1 MKFFAATL
9 LAIGAAAI
17 KVKQDGTEG
26 PPPMT
31 GGYGADMYGAD
42 MYGADSYGAG
52 SYGGDSYGGDSY
64 GADFYGGYGYGGYDH
79 DHYGHYGGYGDYGH
93 YYGGDDFPFPPPECG
108 EGPTEE
114 EFDNATD
121 E

>member
-26 PPPMT
+26 PPPQ
-31 GGYGADMYGAD
+31 
-42 MYGADSYGAG
+42 
-52 SYGGDSYGGDSY
+52 
-64 GADFYGGYGYGGYDH
+64 YGGYGG
-79 DHYGHYGGYGDYGH
+79 

-108 EGPTEE
+108 EGPTAE

>member
-17 KVKQDGTEG
+17 ELKQDGTEG
-26 PPPMT
+26 PPPMY
-31 GGYGADMYGAD
+31 GGHGADGYGADS
-42 MYGADSYGAG
+42 YGADSYGAG
-52 SYGGDSYGGDSY
+52 SYGSDSYGADSYGSDGY
-64 GADFYGGYGYGGYDH
+64 GADFYGGYG
-79 DHYGHYGGYGDYGH
+79 YGGYGDYGH
-93 YYGGDDFPFPPPECG
+93 YYGGDDFPFPEPDCG
-108 EGPTEE
+108 EGPTQE